1 MGVEEK
7 YSDDKVLVVK
17 KPKSMIAKLAE
28 KRKELSLLA
37 TSSTQKSD
45 QEKTELRKKFKEK
58 FLNEEKIT
66 EKVLNMA
73 LESVFYDEEEKEM
86 EEKPNIETEQIV
98 EENMESENNLNGVME
113 NVDEPEESKPSN
125 ESAVDAMADPAV
137 ETSVDAHDEL
147 DFEAEEP
154 EK

>member
-1 MGVEEK
+1 
-7 YSDDKVLVVK
+7 
-17 KPKSMIAKLAE
+17 
-28 KRKELSLLA
+28 
-37 TSSTQKSD
+37 
-45 QEKTELRKKFKEK
+45 
-58 FLNEEKIT
+58 
-66 EKVLNMA
+66 
-73 LESVFYDEEEKEM
+73 M

-113 NVDEPEESKPSN
+113 NVDEPEESKTSN

-154 EK
+154 EKTE

>member
-1 MGVEEK
+1 MG
-7 YSDDKVLVVK
+7 
-17 KPKSMIAKLAE
+17 
-28 KRKELSLLA
+28 
-37 TSSTQKSD
+37 D

-73 LESVFYDEEEKEM
+73 LESVFYDEEQGNQLIYKLLEQD

-113 NVDEPEESKPSN
+113 NVDEPEESKTSN

-154 EK
+154 EKTE